1 MAASCPTV
9 AAALTAVA
17 AGGRNDAVS
26 SGCLRLYSAAEGR
39 SRRSRF
45 ITLCSDPSSDS
56 SPCSTS
62 GRNAPTRFIKR
73 GEIGTGW
80 ASSSVEEEASAENPA
95 GNEGGDGGGSI
106 SGVKKRPLWRK
117 IRFRSRK
124 LRSVL
129 LLNVVAVV
137 YASDICM
144 VKAVEATT
152 DPAAFAAVRFLVS
165 AIPFVPFLL
174 RSRGDSH
181 TRNAGFELG
190 LWASLGYLIE
200 AVGLLTAD
208 ASRASF
214 ISLFTV
220 IAVPLLDGMLGGIVP
235 ARTWFGVLMSA
246 IGVAMLESSGSPPN
260 VGDLL
265 SFLSALFFGIH
276 MLRTEHF
283 SRKMKKEDFL
293 PLLGYEVCVV
303 AMSSTIWVVIGGLL
317 DGNRELSQSSWSWL
331 MMWDW
336 VVSFPWMP
344 ALYTGVFST
353 GLCLWAEMAAMR
365 SVSATETAVIY
376 GLEPLWGAGF
386 AWFLLGERWGTA
398 GWIGAA
404 LVLGGSLVVQILG
417 NVSESIK
424 SESKEKKVGLVLVP
438 EKQRNLSVTP
448 ILVRSKK
455 E

>member
-293 PLLGYEVCVV
+293 PLLGYE
-303 AMSSTIWVVIGGLL
+303 
-317 DGNRELSQSSWSWL
+317 
-331 MMWDW
+331 
-336 VVSFPWMP
+336 
-344 ALYTGVFST
+344 
-353 GLCLWAEMAAMR
+353 MAAMR